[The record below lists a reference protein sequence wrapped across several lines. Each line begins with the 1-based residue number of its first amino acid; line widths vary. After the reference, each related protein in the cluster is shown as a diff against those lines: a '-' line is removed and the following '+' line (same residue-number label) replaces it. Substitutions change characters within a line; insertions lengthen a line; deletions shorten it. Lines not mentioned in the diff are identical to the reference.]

1 MLYFLDANVIRSLVH
16 EDDGFE
22 NILIHIT
29 RVGAD
34 ACALSTL
41 VYHELQASALSHRLT
56 KADRSAISAL
66 LSKFWIYDFDLDAA
80 FGAAR
85 VKAYLEGIGKPSGA
99 VDMMLAGHVLARKAV
114 IVTANIKHFRHVP
127 GLVVENWLK
136 ALERP
141 A

>member
-22 NILIHIT
+22 NIPVNIT

-34 ACALSTL
+34 SCALSTL

-56 KADRSAISAL
+56 KADRAAIGAL

-99 VDMMLAGHVLARKAV
+99 VDMMLVGHAIAQKAV
-114 IVTANIKHFRHVP
+114 IVTANVKHFRHVP
-127 GLVVENWLK
+127 GLTIENWLT
-136 ALERP
+136 AL
-141 A
+141 